1 LVAHR
6 LAENPRRN
14 AQPETRSGE
23 VQTMRMK
30 FKLFLVLVT
39 IQIGCTGMPLF
50 AHPSLP
56 AKASRN
62 APTEIHGLR
71 HGVPQLLRQ
80 FEDPLLDRFMA
91 EAISSTKDP
100 AILAFRIR
108 EARAMHRGYEL
119 SPFPSTTNA
128 TRIAELQL
136 ITARQEGAGSNPLE
150 GDLFDPGFDSLWEIN
165 FFCAHRNSTEVA
177 DAVYGT
183 RAYDLRAIQVSVEGE
198 IARNYFEFQAS
209 LGRWNVAERH
219 AQTLARILKI
229 AEGRRSAGKDTV
241 FETEHS
247 RVLLAYTRTASL
259 RINAERAVALDCLA
273 VLLGRS
279 PSALAEELSHSGQL
293 SVLPKQIDVGSPEQL
308 LRRRS
313 DIAAAERRLA
323 GPAAKAGI
331 SVEDLFPRVV
341 LSGNTNPGAMPL
353 DEVQWQRGFRNSIVP
368 MISWPQFR
376 LNRVNAQIL
385 SSNSPDQQ
393 VLASYSQTVL
403 QAVAETEIALTSF
416 DQARSQCARLAQA
429 AQASRNA
436 ANSAT
441 IRFNRGIGTFSEA
454 LDAERAQF
462 EAEDLLVESRAKTA
476 TAMVALFKAL
486 GAGFDGLQ

>member
-1 LVAHR
+1 
-6 LAENPRRN
+6 
-14 AQPETRSGE
+14 
-23 VQTMRMK
+23 MRMK

-71 HGVPQLLRQ
+71 HGVPQFLRQ
-80 FEDPLLDRFMA
+80 FEDPLLDRLMV

-119 SPFPSTTNA
+119 SPFPSTTNP

-136 ITARQEGAGSNPLE
+136 ITTRREGARSNPLE

-219 AQTLARILKI
+219 AQALARILKI
-229 AEGRRSAGKDTV
+229 AEGRRSAGKGTV
-241 FETEHS
+241 FETERA

-259 RINAERAVALDCLA
+259 RMRAERAVALDCLA

-293 SVLPKQIDVGSPEQL
+293 SVLPQQIDVGSPEQL
-308 LRRRS
+308 LRRRP

-341 LSGNTNPGAMPL
+341 LSGNTNPGAMPF
-353 DEVQWQRGFRNSIVP
+353 DEVQWSRRFTTSIVP

-376 LNRVNAQIL
+376 VNRVNAQIL
-385 SSNSPDQQ
+385 SSDSPDER

-403 QAVAETEIALTSF
+403 QAVAETEITLTSF
-416 DQARSQCARLAQA
+416 DQARSQCARLVQA
-429 AQASRNA
+429 AEARKNA
-436 ANSAT
+436 ADSTT
-441 IRFNRGIGTFSEA
+441 IRFNRGTATFSEV
-454 LDAERAQF
+454 LDAERTQF
-462 EAEDLLVESRAKTA
+462 EAEDLLVESRAETA
-476 TAMVALFKAL
+476 IAMVAVFKTL
-486 GAGFDGLQ
+486 GAGSMPWHVGGGGHGVRRDRRIRP

>member
-1 LVAHR
+1 MR
-6 LAENPRRN
+6 LE
-14 AQPETRSGE
+14 
-23 VQTMRMK
+23 
-30 FKLFLVLVT
+30 FKPFLLLLT

-56 AKASRN
+56 AKVSRN
-62 APTEIHGLR
+62 APTEIHRLR
-71 HGVPQLLRQ
+71 RGVPQFWRQ
-80 FEDPLLDRFMA
+80 FGDPLLNRLMA

-108 EARAMHRGYEL
+108 QARAMHRGYEP
-119 SPFPSTTNA
+119 SPFPLTTNP
-128 TRIAELQL
+128 TRIAELEP
-136 ITARQEGAGSNPLE
+136 IAARRESVRSKLPEGE
-150 GDLFDPGFDSLWEIN
+150 LFDPGFDSLWEIN
-165 FFCAHRNSTEVA
+165 LFSTDRLSPKIA

-183 RAYDLRAIQVSVEGE
+183 SAYDLRAIQVSVEGE
-198 IARNYFEFQAS
+198 IARDYFEFQAS

-219 AQTLARILKI
+219 SQTQARILKI
-229 AEGRRSAGKDTV
+229 AEERQFAGKATV
-241 FETEHS
+241 FETE
-247 RVLLAYTRTASL
+247 RARTQLAHTRTASL
-259 RINAERAVALDCLA
+259 MMKAERAVALDCMA

-293 SVLPKQIDVGSPEQL
+293 SVLPQQIDVGSPEQL
-308 LRRRS
+308 MRRRP

-353 DEVQWQRGFRNSIVP
+353 DEVQWSHRFTTSIVP

-385 SSNSPDQQ
+385 SSDPPDEQ

-403 QAVAETEIALTSF
+403 QAVAETEITLASF
-416 DQARSQCARLAQA
+416 NQARSQCARLAQA
-429 AQASRNA
+429 AQASKNA
-436 ANSAT
+436 ADSST
-441 IRFNRGIGTFSEA
+441 IRFNRGIGTFSEV

-462 EAEDLLVESRAKTA
+462 EAENLLVESRAETA
-476 TAMVALFKAL
+476 TAMIAVFKAL
-486 GAGFDGLQ
+486 GAGRK

>member
-1 LVAHR
+1 
-6 LAENPRRN
+6 
-14 AQPETRSGE
+14 
-23 VQTMRMK
+23 MRMK

-39 IQIGCTGMPLF
+39 IQIGCTGVPLF

-71 HGVPQLLRQ
+71 HGVPQFWRQ
-80 FEDPLLDRFMA
+80 FGDPLLNRLMA

-108 EARAMHRGYEL
+108 QARAMHRGYEL
-119 SPFPSTTNA
+119 SPFPLITNP
-128 TRIAELQL
+128 TRIAELEL
-136 ITARQEGAGSNPLE
+136 ITARREGVRSNLQEGE
-150 GDLFDPGFDSLWEIN
+150 LFDPGFDSLWEIN
-165 FFCAHRNSTEVA
+165 LFSTDRNSPEIA

-183 RAYDLRAIQVSVEGE
+183 SAYDLRAIQVSVEGE
-198 IARNYFEFQAS
+198 IARNYFEFEAS
-209 LGRWNVAERH
+209 LERSNVAERH
-219 AQTLARILKI
+219 AQTQARMLKI
-229 AEGRRSAGKDTV
+229 AEGRQSGVKSAV
-241 FETEHS
+241 SETERA
-247 RVLLAYTRTASL
+247 RVLFAYTRTASL
-259 RINAERAVALDCLA
+259 RMKAESAVALDCLA

-293 SVLPKQIDVGSPEQL
+293 SVLPQQLYVGSPEEL
-308 LRRRS
+308 LRRRP

-341 LSGNTNPGAMPL
+341 LSGNTHPGAMPL
-353 DEVQWQRGFRNSIVP
+353 DEVQWSHRFTTSIVP

-385 SSNSPDQQ
+385 SSDSPDQQ

-403 QAVAETEIALTSF
+403 QGVAETEITLMSF
-416 DQARSQCARLAQA
+416 DQARSQSARLAQA
-429 AQASRNA
+429 SQTSKNA
-436 ANSAT
+436 ADSAT
-441 IRFNRGIGTFSEA
+441 IRFNRGIGTFSEV

-462 EAEDLLVESRAKTA
+462 EAEDILVESRAETA
-476 TAMVALFKAL
+476 TAMVAVFKAL